1 MICVLGDLIADLALH
16 IQNFPVSAKSMQ
28 RVTYLELGPGGAANV
43 AIAAARL
50 GLEVSCLG
58 EIGGDRFGQLLVEDL
73 QSEGITTDGIIRSG
87 EAATPVAL
95 VVVDEQGEPA
105 YLGFRGTLQ
114 VRSLL
119 GDWGRRIHGSQA
131 LFADGWADHERVPQI
146 ILGGLE
152 QARQAQVPVFF
163 DPGPGNP
170 EFDLTWHRAA
180 AELAT
185 VLLLNESEAERLTGQ
200 SDPTRAAQAL
210 LGLGPGMVVVKRG
223 PRGCLVCTRNG
234 VVDQPAI
241 AVPVV
246 DTTGAGDSLD
256 AAVIYGYLAGMEL
269 RPLALLANAA
279 GAAKAQK
286 RGTGRNVPTRAE
298 ILAVLQQ
305 AGAQTDVPPP
315 RPALARGSGH
325 AHVLEIEPVPDL
337 ARDQRA
343 FLGP

>member
-1 MICVLGDLIADLALH
+1 MICVLGDLIADLVLH
-16 IQNFPVSAKSMQ
+16 IQRFPVKAKSMQ

-58 EIGGDRFGQLLVEDL
+58 EIGGDRFGHQLLEGL
-73 QSEGITTDGIIRSG
+73 QAEGIATDGIIRSG
-87 EAATPVAL
+87 AAGTPVAL

-114 VRSLL
+114 VSNLL
-119 GDWGRRIHGSQA
+119 EDWRRRINGCQA
-131 LFADGWADHERVPQI
+131 LFADGWADHGRVPQI
-146 ILGGLE
+146 ILAGLE
-152 QARQAQVPVFF
+152 QARRAKVPVFF

-180 AELAT
+180 AGLAT

-210 LGLGPGMVVVKRG
+210 LSLGPAMVVVKRG
-223 PRGCLVCTRNG
+223 PRGCLVCTKDG
-234 VVDQPAI
+234 IVDQPAV

-256 AAVIYGYLAGMEL
+256 AAVIYGYLAGIDHRL
-269 RPLALLANAA
+269 LAVLANAA
-279 GAAKAQK
+279 GGAKVQK
-286 RGTGRNVPTRAE
+286 RGTGRNVPTLSEIQAELKRAGSD
-298 ILAVLQQ
+298 LQVVLP
-305 AGAQTDVPPP
+305 GRT
-315 RPALARGSGH
+315 R
-325 AHVLEIEPVPDL
+325 
-337 ARDQRA
+337 
-343 FLGP
+343 